1 MNNTIICE
9 TPAQIDT
16 LRMLTLRGALRLE
29 LVGMKHSRGFSAYAT
44 VKREFGF
51 KGDKASVLAQLNAHI
66 EKAKREA

>member
-1 MNNTIICE
+1 
-9 TPAQIDT
+9 
-16 LRMLTLRGALRLE
+16 MLALRGALRLE
-29 LVGMKHSRGFSAYAT
+29 SVGMKHSRGFSAYAT